1 MDKQSGAE
9 VRPKMS
15 ARRWL
20 AAGGVLAVV
29 AGAITFVWTREHKND
44 AALANASTPLACTF
58 TQDERRSY
66 NLVLTASTKVDS
78 KKLMPTTGGQAPA
91 PIQEQ
96 RVGMHG
102 KLHMRVL
109 ETNSKVSILAFSLD
123 PSADAVTSGLSQAE
137 LEQLKQPVAVKAD
150 AQCRFTSFGFGRD
163 VGPAA
168 QNEMRGILQ
177 SAQVVLA
184 ADPLSGAW
192 QHIEHDLVGRYG
204 AKYVRDQRDPRS
216 IRKVKFGYVEVF
228 PPQTRGAVDY
238 NAKPQKVT
246 ARVRNS
252 DTRVQWAASGGWLDD
267 LASTEQLQ
275 LMVGDH
281 VFAFVSTE
289 LVLKRLP
296 EATLKDGPTLASL
309 SWVGQEQPPA
319 ARPEDALV
327 EPPDVYKTM
336 SIEQALAQ
344 ALTFLRQNPPDHAQ
358 AGYVLAFLMR
368 AQPGMIE
375 KLMEA
380 VRGGQLPDI
389 LHSAF
394 FFALERTGTPA
405 ARGALVRALDD
416 VRLQPENRMRAAAA
430 LADLENPDEAT
441 LAALDRI
448 AAMGGKLADESH
460 EQRFQNAAT
469 FAIGTLEH
477 NMRLKKPKLAEQARS
492 TIRDHLRKA
501 GTDPVGITA
510 ALDAIHNSGHPEFL
524 DDLNPYFKSD
534 TLLVR
539 KHAYEAMQ
547 RMPPDVTAPLF
558 EGLLNNESEAQ
569 QRALLAVTY
578 ADQARAAQVPPPLSV
593 WGPAATR
600 LSDEDNSL
608 VRASYVHLI
617 GAAAG
622 SSPDAVA
629 ALADQYRRE
638 SDPRMLKAI
647 GRYVPAD
654 KLPK

>member
-1 MDKQSGAE
+1 MKKEGGAE
-9 VRPKMS
+9 MRPKS
-15 ARRWL
+15 ARKWL
-20 AAGGVLAVV
+20 LAGGVLAVV
-29 AGAITFVWTREHKND
+29 AGATTFIWTREHKSD
-44 AALANASTPLACTF
+44 SAFVSASTPLACTF
-58 TQDERRSY
+58 KQGERRSY

-78 KKLMPTTGGQAPA
+78 KKLMPITGGQAPA

-102 KLHMRVL
+102 KLHMQVL
-109 ETNSKVSILAFSLD
+109 EANSKVSTLAFSLE
-123 PSADAVTSGLSQAE
+123 PSPDAIASGLSKAE
-137 LEQLKQPVAVKAD
+137 LEQLKQPVAVKTD

-163 VGPAA
+163 VGPGA

-184 ADPLSGAW
+184 ADPMSGAW
-192 QHIEHDLVGRYG
+192 QHIEYDLVGRYG
-204 AKYVRDQRDPRS
+204 AKYVRDQQDPRS

-228 PPQTRGAVDY
+228 PPQTRGAADY
-238 NAKPQKVT
+238 TSKPQKVT

-252 DTRVQWAASGGWLDD
+252 DTRVQWAESGGWLDD

-275 LMVGDH
+275 FMMGDH

-296 EATLKDGPTLASL
+296 DAAVIEGPTLASL
-309 SWVGQEQPPA
+309 TWIGHEQPPA
-319 ARPEDALV
+319 AKPEDALAA
-327 EPPDVYKTM
+327 PPDVYKTM
-336 SIEQALAQ
+336 TIEEALAQ
-344 ALTFLRQNPPDHAQ
+344 ALMFLRENPPDHAQ

-375 KLMEA
+375 RLMES
-380 VRGGQLPDI
+380 VRAGQMPEV

-405 ARGALVRALDD
+405 ARGALVAALDD

-448 AAMGGKLADESH
+448 AAVGGKLADENN

-477 NMRLKKPKLAEQARS
+477 NMRMKKPKLAEQAR
-492 TIRDHLRKA
+492 TNIRDHLRKA
-501 GTDPVGITA
+501 GTDAVGITA
-510 ALDAIHNSGHPEFL
+510 ALDAIHNSGHPEFI
-524 DDLNPYFKSD
+524 DDLNPYFKSE

-558 EGLLNNESEAQ
+558 EGLLNGESEAQ

-578 ADQARAAQVPPPLSV
+578 ADQARAAQVPPPESV

-600 LSDEDNSL
+600 LSDESNSI

-617 GAAAG
+617 GAAAE